1 MIAIIIT
8 LNEWGANQFYLNVR
22 QTLIDLQRYL
32 WLLYVLLWLFLYSQT
47 LSIFDS
53 NCAHLTLLRL
63 HSNTTFLTNLQSR
76 FNRWILIW
84 SFYNLSFLH
93 SMVENGTLWR
103 WNRLIKIFWGHTT
116 TTYNCCS
123 SFIFGFLKV
132 NINLVRV
139 NLLNMT
145 IFHFLILALGRDW
158 VFIIFRTLRFDMVM
172 VVSRSNTW
180 SYLWLIFTFFR
191 YLT

>member
-1 MIAIIIT
+1 MIA
-8 LNEWGANQFYLNVR
+8 LNVR
-22 QTLIDLQRYL
+22 QTLIDLQRYF
-32 WLLYVLLWLFLYSQT
+32 WLYSQT

-63 HSNTTFLTNLQSR
+63 HSNATFLTNLQSR
-76 FNRWILIW
+76 FNRRIL
-84 SFYNLSFLH
+84 NLSFLH

-103 WNRLIKIFWGHTT
+103 WNRLIKIFWGH
-116 TTYNCCS
+116 NCCS

-139 NLLNMT
+139 NLLNMA

-158 VFIIFRTLRFDMVM
+158 VFIIFRTLRFDIPRFI
-172 VVSRSNTW
+172 SLSFAW
-180 SYLWLIFTFFR
+180 SYLWLIQNIFRLWFFN
-191 YLT
+191 LT